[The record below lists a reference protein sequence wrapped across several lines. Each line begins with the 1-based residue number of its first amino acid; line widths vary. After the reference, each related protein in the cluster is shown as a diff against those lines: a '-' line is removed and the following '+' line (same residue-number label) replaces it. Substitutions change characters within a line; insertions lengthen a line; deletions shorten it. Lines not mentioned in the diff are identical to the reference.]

1 MTRTPAT
8 AAQIKAAVKN
18 PNKSEGM
25 RELLRLGMSAVEVAD
40 AFDAQ
45 YGFVYG
51 VGKRAGLITPTPR
64 EAKAAPAKA
73 KATRPAAKAARPAAK
88 ATAKAPARAAAK
100 GKAAPA
106 RSPEAIR
113 AAARRAKA
121 KAAKA

>member
-1 MTRTPAT
+1 MARTPAQT
-8 AAQIKAAVKN
+8 KAMIAKALKAGS
-18 PNKSEGM
+18 KSEGM
-25 RELLRLGMSAVEVAD
+25 RELLTAGLSVSEVAE

-51 VGKRAGLITPTPR
+51 VAKRAGLVTPTPR
-64 EAKAAPAKA
+64 TAKAAPAAKA
-73 KATRPAAKAARPAAK
+73 KAAATRPARPAAKAA
-88 ATAKAPARAAAK
+88 AK
-100 GKAAPA
+100 GKTAAPT